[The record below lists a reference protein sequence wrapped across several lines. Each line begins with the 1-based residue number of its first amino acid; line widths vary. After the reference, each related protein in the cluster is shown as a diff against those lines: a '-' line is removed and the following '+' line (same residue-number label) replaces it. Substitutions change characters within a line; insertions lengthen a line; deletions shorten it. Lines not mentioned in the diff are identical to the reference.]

1 MISGLLQ
8 LALLA
13 STALASPLDA
23 AVAAVKDKS
32 GTAMVNLKNMTG
44 APQNLAS
51 GALYGLPQNENQ
63 IPSHFFTDIGFNF
76 ARAGG
81 SQLPAKGWIENVT
94 SYEVWISFTHDRE
107 CATDHRLRRLASQ
120 VLFTTTLPP
129 GKKAGN
135 SSCCMSNQLRQLLS
149 MLTNSLQYI

>member
-1 MISGLLQ
+1 MIGRQ

-13 STALASPLDA
+13 LLGSSALATPLDA
-23 AVAAVKDKS
+23 AVAAIKDKS

-44 APQNLAS
+44 VPQNLAS

-76 ARAGG
+76 NRAGG

-94 SYEVWISFTHDRE
+94 SYEVRVSCPCDRTGE
-107 CATDHRLRRLASQ
+107 
-120 VLFTTTLPP
+120 F
-129 GKKAGN
+129 G
-135 SSCCMSNQLRQLLS
+135 
-149 MLTNSLQYI
+149 

>member
-1 MISGLLQ
+1 MLSGLLQ
-8 LALLA
+8 LALLGS
-13 STALASPLDA
+13 STLASPLDA
-23 AVAAVKDKS
+23 TVAAVKDKS

-94 SYEVWISFTHDRE
+94 SYEACMSCTYYNGDG
-107 CATDHRLRRLASQ
+107 TDHRLHRHVSP
-120 VLFTTTLPP
+120 VPCTTTSPQ
-129 GKKAGN
+129 GKRAES
-135 SSCCMSNQLRQLLS
+135 SSCCTSR
-149 MLTNSLQYI
+149 

>member
-1 MISGLLQ
+1 MLGRQ
-8 LALLA
+8 LVQFALLA
-13 STALASPLDA
+13 STALATPLDVT
-23 AVAAVKDKS
+23 VAAVKDKS

-44 APQNLAS
+44 TPQNLAS

-94 SYEVWISFTHDRE
+94 SYEVGISSGHNKSYYPD
-107 CATDHRLRRLASQ
+107 CQLRRLASL
-120 VLFTTTLPP
+120 VPCTTMSPP
-129 GKKAGN
+129 GKRAE
-135 SSCCMSNQLRQLLS
+135 SSSYCMSRELHPF
-149 MLTNSLQYI
+149 LTTLTLLQYI

>member
-1 MISGLLQ
+1 MISRLLH

-13 STALASPLDA
+13 STALSSPLDA

-94 SYEVWISFTHDRE
+94 SYEVCMS
-107 CATDHRLRRLASQ
+107 CAQDKGCSTDGRLYRLDSQ
-120 VLFTTTLPP
+120 VPFTTMLPL
-129 GKKAGN
+129 GKRAAS
-135 SSCCMSNQLRQLLS
+135 SSCCTLHNFCPLLT
-149 MLTNSLQYI
+149 MLTSSLQYI

>member
-1 MISGLLQ
+1 MFGKQLIQ

-13 STALASPLDA
+13 STAVATPLDA
-23 AVAAVKDKS
+23 TIAAVKDKS

-94 SYEVWISFTHDRE
+94 SYEVYMLCNCDE
-107 CATDHRLRRLASQ
+107 EY
-120 VLFTTTLPP
+120 VLTLDLVDSLH
-129 GKKAGN
+129 K
-135 SSCCMSNQLRQLLS
+135 CLTQLRHHKERGRKVYLAVCYCDLN
-149 MLTNSLQYI
+149 LCPPTPIC